1 VAAAEAVARQGLD
14 YVALTII
21 KADQATCC
29 CRLLPQTQILVI
41 VSLTKKLFPCQ
52 RRQAEEM
59 CSPRNEHTIKIIDD
73 IHCPIENAGVRFR
86 ERRLFVSLV
95 VIEGQT
101 PD

>member
-1 VAAAEAVARQGLD
+1 VAAAEAAARHGLD

-21 KADQATCC
+21 KAGQATCC
-29 CRLLPQTQILVI
+29 YPPQTQILLI
-41 VSLTKKLFPCQ
+41 LSLTKKLFPCQ

-59 CSPRNEHTIKIIDD
+59 CSPGHVHTIKIIDD

-86 ERRLFVSLV
+86 ERRLFVSIV